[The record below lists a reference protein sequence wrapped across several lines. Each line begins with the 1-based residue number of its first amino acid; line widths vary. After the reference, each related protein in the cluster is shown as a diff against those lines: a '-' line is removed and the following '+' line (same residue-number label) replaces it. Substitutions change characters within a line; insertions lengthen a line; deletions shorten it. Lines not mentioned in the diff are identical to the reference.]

1 MRYLNC
7 PHLSGLLGV
16 NATDCC
22 CDRNHIDISPD
33 SQFVVTVSYRQPITF
48 FKVWD
53 LTTGELQT
61 QGRLSS
67 SLEKHTLNNIVVS
80 HDNAGDG
87 VRIIGST
94 PNGLKFWTLQDKIK
108 EADPCKALPLS

>member
-1 MRYLNC
+1 MSNDEQTLV
-7 PHLSGLLGV
+7 SGGEDKAIRV
-16 NATDCC
+16 WDVATRQATPVSIDAPAFAS
-22 CDRNHIDISPD
+22 DVDISPD
-33 SQFVVTVSYRQPITF
+33 RQFVVTVSYRQPITF

-67 SLEKHTLNNIVVS
+67 SPEKHTLNNIVVS

-94 PNGLKFWTLQDKIK
+94 PNGLKF
-108 EADPCKALPLS
+108 